1 VSELTLRQEKFVEA
15 VTTPSSPTY
24 CKPSAAYR
32 ATNPSIT
39 PESSWSGSSR
49 MLGNAKVSEKIKGQL
64 GLVQLGSKLKKCL
77 RETEK
82 LKDWSEVRATV
93 MDYAKLTGQLIEKKE
108 VKQVSD
114 EEKDVMRRM
123 VNEALSRSPN

>member
-1 VSELTLRQEKFVEA
+1 
-15 VTTPSSPTY
+15 
-24 CKPSAAYR
+24 
-32 ATNPSIT
+32 
-39 PESSWSGSSR
+39 